1 MQMNLEE
8 RRSRGRNRL
17 RCSRIFTRDWWR
29 SVVLVVLMFSRPSNC
44 SFRLYV
50 SARSASSL
58 RAIDTVRLLVRAD
71 DVFEVIDVAEH
82 PERAEADRVLATPML
97 LKLEPLPRQRVIG
110 DLLDL
115 GRLRQALGLEQ
126 RESAG

>member
-1 MQMNLEE
+1 
-8 RRSRGRNRL
+8 
-17 RCSRIFTRDWWR
+17 
-29 SVVLVVLMFSRPSNC
+29 MFSRPSNC

-126 RESAG
+126 RESAA